1 MSPLAER
8 YYRSWQT
15 ERLAD
20 GLDRFLARYPG
31 LNSAQLV
38 EVLLL
43 DQALEWENQPGPT
56 VEQYLQRFPVVAD
69 QGQVVLE
76 LVYGEMR
83 AMRALGLRVDVDAYV
98 ARFPDLAEPLRRQ
111 IEVSAWLAEDGGDTE
126 RVDRP
131 RS

>member
-1 MSPLAER
+1 MSLLAER

-38 EVLLL
+38 EVLVV
-43 DQALEWENQPGPT
+43 DQALEWQDEPGPS
-56 VEQYLQRFPVVAD
+56 VEQYLQRFPVVVD
-69 QGQVVLE
+69 QRHAVLE

-83 AMRALGLRVDVDAYV
+83 AVRALGLRVDVDAYV
-98 ARFPDLAEPLRRQ
+98 GRFRDLAEALRRQ

-131 RS
+131 PS